1 MYKKKFYVFFQY
13 LLVHLFCYIPAQNVK
28 TIPLTELLWHMLMA
42 YQIFHM
48 FVFYFKMLTHVSS
61 FSSDSKLLSYFKQ
74 FLVTGFIFTFKFE
87 THNEY
92 FDLFHTLYNYIKYEN
107 VGHLVLEHT
116 VILRKYN
123 TYYCLID
130 KNEKN

>member
-1 MYKKKFYVFFQY
+1 
-13 LLVHLFCYIPAQNVK
+13 
-28 TIPLTELLWHMLMA
+28 MA
-42 YQIFHM
+42 YAYGLPNIPYVCFLLQNAYTCFQFFIGLKIIIIFEAI
-48 FVFYFKMLTHVSS
+48 
-61 FSSDSKLLSYFKQ
+61 LSNRLHIY
-74 FLVTGFIFTFKFE
+74 IYIR
-87 THNEY
+87 N
-92 FDLFHTLYNYIKYEN
+92 FDLFHTLYDYIKYKN